1 MILIY
6 NATIFILERMKILIY
21 LIYIAQCFDVAAY
34 LLKKLS
40 TAHEI
45 LKFFLF
51 IYDFL
56 STNVIIFDL
65 ILR

>member
-1 MILIY
+1 
-6 NATIFILERMKILIY
+6 MKILIY